1 MYTSPQGGNNE
12 LAYDRKKI
20 YSFTFLIPTLSSDC
34 FLSLLS
40 EFQVPYLIHHWGAE
54 LSEFFS
60 SSPFPLI
67 SFLWEHYGFVF
78 AVQLQKRH
86 RVLLDL
92 RQG

>member
-54 LSEFFS
+54 LSEFFFFFS
-60 SSPFPLI
+60 FSFNFFPVRT
-67 SFLWEHYGFVF
+67 LWVCICGAAAE
-78 AVQLQKRH
+78 KT
-86 RVLLDL
+86 
-92 RQG
+92 QGSVRSEAG